1 MKITPQKV
9 NTFML
14 FKLPLA
20 YLGGVRVASIEETEA
35 IVKIKHRWINQNPYK
50 SMFWAAQGMAAE
62 MTTGVLVMS
71 QIEKSKRK
79 ISMLVTHQEAKF
91 TKKATGKIQFICKD
105 GGLIKDAIQKS
116 IDTGQGQVIT
126 LTSEGFNKDGVS
138 VSKFQFEWSLKVKS

>member
-9 NTFML
+9 NSFMF

-20 YLGGVRVASIEETEA
+20 YLGGVRVASIAETEA

-116 IDTGQGQVIT
+116 IDTGEGQVIT
-126 LTSEGFNKDGVS
+126 LTSEGFSKDGVS

>member
-9 NTFML
+9 NSFMF

-20 YLGGVRVASIEETEA
+20 YLGGVRVASIAETES
-35 IVKIKHRWINQNPYK
+35 IVNIKHRWINQNPYK

-71 QIEKSKRK
+71 QIEKSNRN

-116 IDTGQGQVIT
+116 IDTGEGQAIT

>member
-9 NTFML
+9 NSFMF

>member
-9 NTFML
+9 NSFMF

-116 IDTGQGQVIT
+116 IDTGEGQVIT
-126 LTSEGFNKDGVS
+126 LTSEGFSKDGVS

>member
-9 NTFML
+9 NSFMF

-20 YLGGVRVASIEETEA
+20 YLGGVRVASITETEA

-116 IDTGQGQVIT
+116 IATGEGQVIR

>member
-9 NTFML
+9 NSFMF

-20 YLGGVRVASIEETEA
+20 YLGGVRVASITETEA

-116 IDTGQGQVIT
+116 IDTGEGQVIT
-126 LTSEGFNKDGVS
+126 LTSEGFSKDGVS

>member
-9 NTFML
+9 NSFMF

-116 IDTGQGQVIT
+116 IDTGEGQVIT